1 MQIRQI
7 VKPLSSLIRQTP
19 DAPLTL
25 EAKLAALDSAT
36 PELLLATALSEEE
49 DALRTAAIRKLPGDA
64 SLYELAGLTPETS
77 PLPASLHHVAQE
89 RVAHLID
96 AGTLDFGALGS
107 VGASSAALLSVA
119 GLCHDAAHVEN
130 FLTALNNEDQV
141 AHLAV
146 EGSSSRIRQ
155 LAAQRVENPD
165 QLRQILKLVRDKDKN
180 VYKIIKQKVDA
191 LRAEEHKVIEIEAEI
206 QTAYA
211 SLERHSHRIYDS
223 LFVPSF
229 EHFHSRWQAV
239 EAHATED
246 MRGRATD
253 TIARCKDVITKHD
266 QLIAEKAAETARQEA
281 LAATRREAKNQAESD
296 ALQRQEAA
304 ALADAQSAAAREQ
317 EQKARAELAAAEA
330 HMQRQLSGLIG
341 KTHAALREGDTGRA
355 AGLRK
360 AIDEKLPKFPVVPPH
375 LAAQVRDL
383 DAKLKELK
391 QWKDFAVAPKRAE
404 LIQEM
409 EALIGSTEA
418 PQALADKIKQLQE
431 DWKTISKGIVSD
443 SEADWQ
449 RFHLASQSAYKP
461 CREHFEAQAQVRK
474 DNLAK
479 RRVIIDRVL
488 AFEAAQSAENPDW
501 RSFTVVLREAPLE
514 WRHHTPVER
523 AAGRVLQEEFD
534 AVISRLQQKLGA
546 WYASNAAEKQALI
559 KRAQQLIGKEAREAT
574 DAVKQLQQQWKGIGI
589 VERDQEQRL
598 WNEFREHCDAV
609 FQKRAQVQTERMQ
622 ALDSNK
628 VKALAICEEAEQ
640 MAALSGPA
648 LLEGLAK
655 IPQWRTALEALGEL
669 PRADERNLRDRFDR
683 AIKRGQ
689 GAVAAARTR
698 EKEMSMSNLLQAAHL
713 IQSYGWAVSQGAE
726 GERDT
731 SKQAAETFI
740 ASIQTWPKGGAQALK
755 EAWARAEAAK
765 SAEAAAHERS
775 LRILCIRSEM
785 AGGRSTPAEDQ
796 ALRREFQ
803 MQRLVERMG
812 QAHDANAEAPDSLA
826 MEWLRVG
833 AVSPTTHEAL
843 LARFV
848 VGRKP

>member
-7 VKPLSSLIRQTP
+7 LNPLSSLVRQTP

-25 EAKLAALDSAT
+25 EAKLAALDSVG
-36 PELLLATALSEEE
+36 PDVLLAAALSEEE
-49 DALRTAAIRKLPGDA
+49 DSLRSAAIRKLPGEA
-64 SLYELAGLTPETS
+64 ALLQLAELTPETS
-77 PLPASLHHVAQE
+77 PLSASLQHVAQE
-89 RVAHLID
+89 RVAQLID
-96 AGTLDFGALGS
+96 GGALDFEALSRAGAGPS
-107 VGASSAALLSVA
+107 ALLSVA
-119 GLCHDAAHVEN
+119 GLCHDAQHIDTM
-130 FLTALNNEDQV
+130 LTSLNSEDRI

-206 QTAYA
+206 QTAHA

-229 EHFHSRWQAV
+229 EHFHSRWLGV
-239 EAHATED
+239 EAHATEE
-246 MRGRATD
+246 MRRRAHD
-253 TIARCKDVITKHD
+253 AIARCRDVIAKHE
-266 QLIAEKAAETARQEA
+266 QLMAEKAAEKARQET
-281 LAATRREAKNQAESD
+281 LAATRREALNQAETE
-296 ALQRQEAA
+296 ALQRQETA
-304 ALADAQSAAAREQ
+304 ALAAAETAAAREQ
-317 EQKARAELAAAEA
+317 EQKVRAEAAAAEA

-409 EALIGSTEA
+409 ESLIGSTEP

-461 CREHFEAQAQVRK
+461 CREYFEKQAQVRK

-479 RRVIIDRVL
+479 RCVLIDRVL
-488 AFEAAQSAENPDW
+488 AFEAAQSSEHPDW
-501 RSFTVVLREAPLE
+501 RSFSVVLREAPLE
-514 WRHHTPVER
+514 WRHTSPVER
-523 AAGRVLQEEFD
+523 AAGRILQEEFD
-534 AVISRLQQKLGA
+534 AAISRLQQKLGA
-546 WYASNAAEKQALI
+546 WYAGNAAEKQALI
-559 KRAQQLIGKEAREAT
+559 KRAQLLIGKEPREAT
-574 DAVKQLQQQWKGIGI
+574 EAVKQLQQQWKSIGV

-609 FQKRAQVQTERMQ
+609 FQKRAQVQTERVQ
-622 ALDSNK
+622 ALDASK
-628 VKALAICEEAEQ
+628 VQALAICAEAEQ
-640 MAALSGPA
+640 VATLSGPE
-648 LLEGLAK
+648 LLAGLAK
-655 IPQWRTALEALGEL
+655 IPQWRTAFEALGEL
-669 PRADERNLRDRFDR
+669 PRADERNLRDRFER

-689 GAVAAARTR
+689 GAVATARAR
-698 EKEMSMSNLLQAAHL
+698 EKEMAMSNLLKAAHL
-713 IQSYGWAVSQGAE
+713 IQNYCWAVSQGADA
-726 GERDT
+726 ERDA
-731 SKQAAETFI
+731 SKQIAESFV

-755 EAWARAEAAK
+755 DAWARAASAK

-775 LRILCIRSEM
+775 LRILCIRNEM
-785 AGGRSTPAEDQ
+785 ATGRSTPLEDQ

-803 MQRLVERMG
+803 MQMLVERMG
-812 QAHDANAEAPDSLA
+812 QAHDANAEAPEALA

-833 AVSPTTHEAL
+833 AVAPATHEML

-848 VGRKP
+848 SGRKS